1 MGSLLGDNMA
11 SIHIWIEDEC
21 KKFKF
26 RDGVKFDGKRIFVDG
41 KLVSDGVDY
50 SVQSVS
56 VWD

>member
-1 MGSLLGDNMA
+1 MA

-26 RDGVKFDGKRIFVDG
+26 RDGVRFDGKRIFVDS